1 MMKLLV
7 LVNSCKSKFPLVLRL
22 QKLFGFFP
30 IFWNIIWEG
39 RLQLLRHPVE
49 QKQYS
54 SLYYPN
60 LALSLAIQR
69 CDHGMSCSEDA
80 HCIMYSALNLK
91 LLISLPLS
99 GKSSQTASC
108 SQKMWVCTQIGT
120 VKVCTS
126 NLPQVIL
133 LLISLANLQGYH
145 FFICVEFSY
154 STLVF

>member
-39 RLQLLRHPVE
+39 RVQLLWHPVK

-54 SLYYPN
+54 SLYYSN
-60 LALSLAIQR
+60 LAPSLAIQR
-69 CDHGMSCSEDA
+69 CDHGINCSGDVY
-80 HCIMYSALNLK
+80 CIMYPSLNLK

-108 SQKMWVCTQIGT
+108 LQKM
-120 VKVCTS
+120 
-126 NLPQVIL
+126 
-133 LLISLANLQGYH
+133 
-145 FFICVEFSY
+145 
-154 STLVF
+154 